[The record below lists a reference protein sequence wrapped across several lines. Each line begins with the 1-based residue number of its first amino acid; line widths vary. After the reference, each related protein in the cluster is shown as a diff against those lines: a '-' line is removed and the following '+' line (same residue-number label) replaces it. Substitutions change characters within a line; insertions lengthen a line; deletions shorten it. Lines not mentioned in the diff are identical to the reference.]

1 MKAIAV
7 KKETV
12 IRPEYVAEKLV
23 VPCSVR
29 SGVMVGS
36 ITCQNCKSFDAYDEG
51 KGTVVLCDHPDQ
63 KEGAFVYER

>member
-12 IRPEYVAEKLV
+12 IRPEYVAQKLI

-29 SGVMVGS
+29 PGVMVGS
-36 ITCQNCKSFDAYDEG
+36 VACRNCKDFDAYDEG
-51 KGTVVLCDHPDQ
+51 KGTVVLCAHPDQ
-63 KEGAFVYER
+63 TKGQYVHE